1 MKLLVFED
9 LEREVTLFERLGP
22 ILRHG
27 GKGQGKMGCLTALVM
42 GLQWT
47 A

>member
-9 LEREVTLFERLGP
+9 LGRQVTLFERLGL

-27 GKGQGKMGCLTALVM
+27 GKGQGKMGFLVALVM
-42 GLQWT
+42 GF
-47 A
+47 

>member
-9 LEREVTLFERLGP
+9 LEREVILFERLEV

-27 GKGQGKMGCLTALVM
+27 GKGQGKMGCLTVLVM
-42 GLQWT
+42 GLQWR